1 MRKRFRWIGVLLVL
15 SMGAMLTGCGGE
27 KTVGAQQ
34 VALATNLI
42 DKANNAVDNANQQ
55 NPDGMLDNLPKED

>member
-27 KTVGAQQ
+27 KTVGDQQ
-34 VALATNLI
+34 VDLAKNLI

-55 NPDGMLDNLPKED
+55 NPDGLLDNLPKED